1 MAAGNSRVCEIGQI
15 ALAIGLAVAAAGGA
29 QAKSRWINKEFFDTS
44 AAPLLAIE
52 TYLNESCRPS
62 GLDGIQLLGVQ
73 SGHGTPYHLHV
84 YCRADGARVVY
95 RVRMA
100 PIAPN
105 DFDPRVMAVVVD
117 NPRVR
122 VGPFYFGLP
131 GESDGFL
138 VVEKTK

>member
-1 MAAGNSRVCEIGQI
+1 MSSTTRI
-15 ALAIGLAVAAAGGA
+15 ALVMGLTLAAAGGA
-29 QAKSRWINKEFFDTS
+29 QAKSKWLNKEFFDAA
-44 AAPLLAIE
+44 AAPLQTVEA
-52 TYLNESCRPS
+52 YLNETCRPS

-73 SGHGTPYHLHV
+73 PGHGVAYHLHV
-84 YCRADGARVVY
+84 YCRADGAKAVY